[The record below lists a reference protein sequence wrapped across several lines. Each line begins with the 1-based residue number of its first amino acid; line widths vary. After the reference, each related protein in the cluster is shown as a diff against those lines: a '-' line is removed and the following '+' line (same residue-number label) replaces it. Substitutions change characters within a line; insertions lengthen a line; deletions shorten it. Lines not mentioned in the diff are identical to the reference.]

1 MRRLLDFGR
10 GPENM
15 GSNPGSID
23 KIYSVKKDFINSV
36 ERLKCLV

>member
-1 MRRLLDFGR
+1 MRRLLDIGR

-23 KIYSVKKDFINSV
+23 KIYLMKKDFIN
-36 ERLKCLV
+36 KIIQND